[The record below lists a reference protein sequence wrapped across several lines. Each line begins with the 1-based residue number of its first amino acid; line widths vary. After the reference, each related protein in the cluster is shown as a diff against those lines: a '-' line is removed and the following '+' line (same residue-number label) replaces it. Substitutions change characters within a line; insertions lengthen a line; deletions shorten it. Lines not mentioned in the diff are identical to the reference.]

1 MRTLLFTAALLVA
14 YAGAARAEVGAPSAP
29 AEKPAKAQQAGAPKG
44 AKGKADAKAK
54 AAQKAPPPQGQG
66 QGAARVNPPQ
76 DNKPCEPVKPC
87 PID

>member
-14 YAGAARAEVGAPSAP
+14 YAGAARAEAGAPPAP

-44 AKGKADAKAK
+44 AKGKVDARAK
-54 AAQKAPPPQGQG
+54 AARKAPPA
-66 QGAARVNPPQ
+66 QGAARVNPPR